1 MLGLERNSIYD
12 ILNIISYIYCVCRCS
27 AVKFSVQ
34 TQFAGN
40 GPGLDSCGQSK
51 LDTWRLEELSWF
63 CFFFFFEKGT
73 CSEITVVEKRNNS
86 AHM

>member
-1 MLGLERNSIYD
+1 MIYD
-12 ILNIISYIYCVCRCS
+12 TLHNISYVVYADCRCS
-27 AVKFSVQ
+27 AVMFSVQ
-34 TQFAGN
+34 TQCAGN
-40 GPGLDSCGQSK
+40 GLRLDSCGQSK